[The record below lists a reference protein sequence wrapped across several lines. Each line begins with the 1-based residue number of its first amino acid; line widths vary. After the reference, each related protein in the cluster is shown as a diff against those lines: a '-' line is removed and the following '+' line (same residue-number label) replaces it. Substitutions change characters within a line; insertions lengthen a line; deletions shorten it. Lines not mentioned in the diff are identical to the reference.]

1 VQSPLDV
8 IAAVNAQAVTDGV
21 DVVASFDVDSNRMV
35 ITDNTVGTGDFRIEE
50 VYGTDPIAVRE
61 MTTLTRSL
69 GLLKSSQG
77 NTVVGNTLISSGP
90 PIDETTLLTDLVPPP
105 ERGFMVIR
113 GGDNEPVKID
123 LTGANTIQDVI
134 DGINGSGKFTAAWD
148 ANEKRLI
155 VTDPMA
161 TGGNFGL
168 VVEELVN
175 TGRDLGF
182 ITGTSNHVS
191 DVITGAPIHVKSL
204 PTLVGSVD
212 LDPALTPETDL
223 QSLNST
229 RLSNPGVNLGYIRI
243 TDKAGRFAAID
254 LRGSKTIDDILTK
267 INNPANGIYVEARI
281 SADGKGLEIVDKNH
295 GAAGKLE
302 IIDIDSTSAADL
314 GILGRTVDHVLIGK
328 DVDPAISLNTSVS
341 ALNGGA
347 GVPLGKVYV
356 QSGSYSGEID
366 LTGVTTVG
374 EMLDKLSNTDN
385 NFNLQAWISE
395 DGKRINLTN
404 TMGEPYIKMR
414 DAGGKSPNTASSLGL
429 GNTPS
434 IFTTLMDLRDN
445 LLRNDAKAI
454 SEESIKK
461 IDEDLKR
468 VLNLHAE
475 VGSKTNRAN
484 AAKEKQ
490 ETITLNLKKMLSSV
504 ENIDMSEAIIKM
516 TEYETAYQAAL
527 QVGSRIMQMSLLDF
541 LG

>member
-1 VQSPLDV
+1 
-8 IAAVNAQAVTDGV
+8 
-21 DVVASFDVDSNRMV
+21 M
-35 ITDNTVGTGDFRIEE
+35 
-50 VYGTDPIAVRE
+50 
-61 MTTLTRSL
+61 
-69 GLLKSSQG
+69 
-77 NTVVGNTLISSGP
+77 
-90 PIDETTLLTDLVPPP
+90 
-105 ERGFMVIR
+105 
-113 GGDNEPVKID
+113 
-123 LTGANTIQDVI
+123 
-134 DGINGSGKFTAAWD
+134 
-148 ANEKRLI
+148 
-155 VTDPMA
+155 
-161 TGGNFGL
+161 
-168 VVEELVN
+168 
-175 TGRDLGF
+175 
-182 ITGTSNHVS
+182 
-191 DVITGAPIHVKSL
+191 ITGAPIHVKSL
-204 PTLVGSVD
+204 PTLVGSID
-212 LDPALTPETDL
+212 LDPKLTPETDL

-281 SADGKGLEIVDKNH
+281 SKDGKGIEIIDKNH

-328 DVDPAISLNTSVS
+328 DVDPAISLTTPVS
-341 ALNGGA
+341 ALNGGK

-404 TMGEPYIKMR
+404 TMGEPYIKVR

-454 SEESIKK
+454 SEESLKK
-461 IDEDLKR
+461 VDEDLKR